1 MLAAQ
6 SPRAIWRRQTLRLQS
21 IAWRSIAP
29 FYRGER
35 LQTYLRTAPL
45 PAASGAP
52 SNQGARDRII
62 QDAAPPALDPVPSQS
77 VAPGRCVDA
86 LARSRGRQRFYL
98 REAVRRSHHSV
109 APDHLTIEVS
119 AQFR

>member
-21 IAWRSIAP
+21 IAWRSVAP

-62 QDAAPPALDPVPSQS
+62 QDAAPAALDPVPSQS
-77 VAPGRCVDA
+77 VAPARCVDA
-86 LARSRGRQRFYL
+86 LVRSQRRRCLLSRELLPLPLHEL
-98 REAVRRSHHSV
+98 RREIFRE
-109 APDHLTIEVS
+109 HL
-119 AQFR
+119 